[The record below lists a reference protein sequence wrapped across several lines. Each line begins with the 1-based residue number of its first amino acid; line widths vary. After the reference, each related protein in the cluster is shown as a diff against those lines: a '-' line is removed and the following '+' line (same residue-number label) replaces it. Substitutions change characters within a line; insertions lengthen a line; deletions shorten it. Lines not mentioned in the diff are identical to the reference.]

1 MKISGVNIPAG
12 VTITAPVPEPEPT
25 QLPVEFLR
33 ASSIGDTIAE
43 GEFCMGVTGG
53 SGYAPGMMSGFTTNS
68 GFHNTSHVAFR
79 GNWGYKRTP
88 GAVGG
93 TPYRTNTGLVAFFSN
108 VDPAR
113 NPTIVNPYTLDKNS
127 DFTLP
132 TVPLPQPITG
142 NELVIIIAGCERGYQ
157 AELRIEGDGV
167 EFYYEMGAYNT
178 SGSVAIAGY
187 RPNAGDTDF
196 PGALITKDSYW
207 SMGSTVAFS
216 ILLRPAP

>member
-12 VTITAPVPEPEPT
+12 VTITAPETAPEPT

-33 ASSIGDTIAE
+33 ASDIGDTIAE
-43 GEFCMGVTGG
+43 GEFCIGVTAG
-53 SGYAPGMMSGFTTNS
+53 SANAPGMMSGFTSNS
-68 GFHNTSHVAFR
+68 GFNNTSHVAFR
-79 GNWGYKRTP
+79 GNWGHKNTP

-108 VDPAR
+108 VDPNE
-113 NPTIVNPYTLDKNS
+113 NPTILNSYILDKNS

-132 TVPLPQPITG
+132 TEPLPQPVTG
-142 NELVIIIAGCERGYQ
+142 NELVIIIAGCERDRR
-157 AELRIEGDGV
+157 AELRIEGADV
-167 EFYYEMGAYNT
+167 EFYYEKGAYNS

-187 RPNAGDTDF
+187 RPTAGDTDF

-207 SMGSTVAFS
+207 SMGSSVAFS